1 MKQEKQENFS
11 GSKMTEQ
18 MSLFPEEL
26 ISSSEGPR
34 ARDSASRESRMDL
47 MTREAPSASPIANF
61 LRLCVPGGSCGKTSP
76 VFSVQIK
83 GMTSGRSCEKL
94 MKSGILSHG
103 ECWTLNMCEWTDT
116 LAPFRKEDDVSSLSD
131 ILVPISDVPQ
141 KYYLS
146 RKSCSGLLRRAEAR
160 GRALP
165 DVLQQVLVVQAGKN
179 NKIHS

>member
-1 MKQEKQENFS
+1 MKRKNFS
-11 GSKMTEQ
+11 GSKMNPEQ
-18 MSLFPEEL
+18 MLLFPEEL

-103 ECWTLNMCEWTDT
+103 ECWTLSTSEWTDT
-116 LAPFRKEDDVSSLSD
+116 LVPFRKEDDVSSLSD
-131 ILVPISDVPQ
+131 ILVPISAVPQ

-160 GRALP
+160 CRALP
-165 DVLQQVLVVQAGKN
+165 DVLRQVLVVQAGKN

>member
-1 MKQEKQENFS
+1 MENFS
-11 GSKMTEQ
+11 GSKMALEQ

-76 VFSVQIK
+76 VFSVRIK

-103 ECWTLNMCEWTDT
+103 ECWTLNLSEWTDS
-116 LAPFRKEDDVSSLSD
+116 LVPFLKEDSVCSLSD

-146 RKSCSGLLRRAEAR
+146 PVACSGLLRRAETR

-165 DVLQQVLVVQAGKN
+165 DVLRQVLVVLAGKN
-179 NKIHS
+179 NNVHS